1 MYSRGS
7 TGLSTY
13 SQPERKPSK
22 NQRVKV
28 WARVRPTAYFD
39 TEHLE
44 LLPDGRVG
52 DIRLWNLPY
61 IGKQQFYFSAS
72 FNLQSNLN

>member
-52 DIRLWNLPY
+52 DKCQNYKNHVLQLPTTEN
-61 IGKQQFYFSAS
+61 IDTLSGRMSE
-72 FNLQSNLN
+72 

>member
-39 TEHLE
+39 TDHLE

-52 DIRLWNLPY
+52 DIR
-61 IGKQQFYFSAS
+61 
-72 FNLQSNLN
+72 